1 MKTET
6 RTEIRTCLG
15 VVLGHEK
22 GDLGDS
28 IRRLDCLREEAEG
41 HLRHYLGKRSY
52 EKAWILLEGGDPE
65 KGICS

>member
-1 MKTET
+1 MKAETEA
-6 RTEIRTCLG
+6 EIRCCLG
-15 VVLGHEK
+15 VILGREEGNLSH
-22 GDLGDS
+22 S
-28 IRRLDCLREEAEG
+28 IRRLDSLRAEAGG